1 VILMRL
7 RALRYTLV
15 STLGLLLTNCNIW

>member
-1 VILMRL
+1 MRL

-15 STLGLLLTNCNIW
+15 STLGLLLTSCNIW